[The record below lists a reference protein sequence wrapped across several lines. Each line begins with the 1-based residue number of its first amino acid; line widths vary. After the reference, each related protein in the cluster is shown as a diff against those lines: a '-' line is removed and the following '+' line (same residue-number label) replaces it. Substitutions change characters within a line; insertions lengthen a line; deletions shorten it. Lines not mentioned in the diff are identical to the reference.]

1 MSRQVATS
9 TPTAISAA
17 DEAVAAARGLYHRI
31 TYRKLLV
38 LLAMSV
44 GLLLSI
50 LYDISYGPSGLTIVG
65 VLKTILFP
73 AQAQAVQQVIVGD
86 IRLPMALM
94 AVVVGVSLSIAGAQ
108 MQTTLNNPLA
118 SPFTLGISAAAAF
131 GAALGIVTGIG
142 VLLPRASL
150 FLVPIN
156 AFVFAFGASLFIYA
170 FSQLRGGASRETM
183 VLLGI
188 AMVFLFG
195 SLLALMQYIA
205 SEQALQQVV
214 FWTMGSLT
222 KSTWPKIGIEV
233 AVLAVTI
240 PFFVTRAWKFTA
252 LRLGDE
258 SAKSLGV
265 NVERLRL
272 QTLVA
277 VSLLAATAVAF
288 VGTIGFVGLVG
299 PHVAR
304 MLVGEDQR
312 YFLPTSAVAGGLL
325 LSLTAI
331 VSKSIRPGAIIPI
344 GIITSLVGVPFF
356 LALIMARRRQLW

>member
-1 MSRQVATS
+1 MSRDATA
-9 TPTAISAA
+9 PPI
-17 DEAVAAARGLYHRI
+17 AVAAAGEALAAARSLYHRI

-38 LLAMSV
+38 LLGLSV
-44 GLLLSI
+44 GLVLSI
-50 LYDISYGPSGLTIVG
+50 LADVSYGPSGLTVDG
-65 VLKTILFP
+65 VLQTILFRE
-73 AQAQAVQQVIVGD
+73 QAQPVHQVIVWD

-108 MQTTLNNPLA
+108 MQTILNNPLA

-131 GAALGIVTGIG
+131 GAALAIVMGIG
-142 VLLPRASL
+142 VLPVASL
-150 FLVPIN
+150 FLVTTN
-156 AFVFAFGASLFIYA
+156 AFVFAVGASLMIYG
-170 FSQLRGGASRETM
+170 FSRMRGISTETM

-188 AMVFLFG
+188 AMVFLFS
-195 SLLALMQYIA
+195 SLLALLQYVA

-214 FWTMGSLT
+214 FWSLGSLT
-222 KSTWPKIGIEV
+222 KATWPKIGIGV
-233 AVLAVTI
+233 AVLAVTV
-240 PFFVTRAWKFTA
+240 PFFVTWAWQLTA

-272 QTLVA
+272 QVFIA
-277 VSLLAATAVAF
+277 VSLLASTAVAF
-288 VGTIGFVGLVG
+288 VGIIGFVGLVG

-312 YFLPTSAVAGGLL
+312 YFLPTSALAGGLL

-331 VSKSIRPGAIIPI
+331 VSKSIVPGALIPI

-356 LALIMARRRQLW
+356 LSLIMTRRRQLW

>member
-1 MSRQVATS
+1 
-9 TPTAISAA
+9 
-17 DEAVAAARGLYHRI
+17 
-31 TYRKLLV
+31 
-38 LLAMSV
+38 
-44 GLLLSI
+44 
-50 LYDISYGPSGLTIVG
+50 
-65 VLKTILFP
+65 VLKTIFFP
-73 AQAQAVQQVIVGD
+73 AQAQAVHQVIVWD

-94 AVVVGVSLSIAGAQ
+94 AVLVGVSLSIAGAQ
-108 MQTTLNNPLA
+108 MQTVLNNPLA

-131 GAALGIVTGIG
+131 GAALGIVLGIG
-142 VLLPRASL
+142 VLPGASL
-150 FLVPIN
+150 YLVPIN
-156 AFVFAFGASLFIYA
+156 AFVFALGATLFIYA
-170 FSQLRGGASRETM
+170 FSQLRGGSNRETM

-188 AMVFLFG
+188 AIGFLFG
-195 SLLALMQYIA
+195 ALLALMQYIA

-214 FWTMGSLT
+214 FWSLGSLT

-240 PFFVTRAWKFTA
+240 PFFVTRAWKLTA

-272 QTLVA
+272 QVLVA

-288 VGTIGFVGLVG
+288 VGVVGFVGLVG

-331 VSKSIRPGAIIPI
+331 VSKSIVPGALIPI
-344 GIITSLVGVPFF
+344 GILTSLVGVPFF
-356 LALIMARRRQLW
+356 LGLIMARRRQLW